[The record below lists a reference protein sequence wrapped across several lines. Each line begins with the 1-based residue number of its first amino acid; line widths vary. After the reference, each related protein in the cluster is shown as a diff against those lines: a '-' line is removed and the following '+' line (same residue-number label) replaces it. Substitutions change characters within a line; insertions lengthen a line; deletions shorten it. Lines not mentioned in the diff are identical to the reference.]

1 MQPYQK
7 LNNEQE
13 QIKQENSSQS
23 GLLSTYVH
31 KAGHQYRF
39 SRSTVLHSDIHART
53 HTQARSKKIT
63 YSNCA
68 KKSLWLSKQFEIER
82 GKRRGTKTLS
92 MTDTV
97 IQSLIYTTSARYR
110 TRPNVQ

>member
-13 QIKQENSSQS
+13 QVKQENSSQS

-53 HTQARSKKIT
+53 HTQARSNKNHLQQLCKKKVFG
-63 YSNCA
+63 YQSN
-68 KKSLWLSKQFEIER
+68 SR
-82 GKRRGTKTLS
+82 
-92 MTDTV
+92 
-97 IQSLIYTTSARYR
+97 
-110 TRPNVQ
+110 